1 MNRDLDKIFNHKDNL
16 PEGITFDDLVKNGK
30 VFDTETV
37 QMLFGKDISKEEIE
51 NIIMEYANT
60 QVTANST
67 PYSSI
72 QVESKKV
79 NKKLTVAEAMKELNK
94 K

>member
-16 PEGITFDDLVKNGK
+16 PEGITFDDLIKNGK

-60 QVTANST
+60 QAIANST

-72 QVESKKV
+72 QIESKKV